1 MVYMMVK
8 YGMMLCVLGIVE
20 EMCVDGIVL
29 NMLWLC
35 MMVVIVVVQNLL
47 GGDEVMVWFCKFEV
61 YVDVVYVIVNKFVIE
76 YIGKMLLC
84 EDVFVE
90 FGVIDLLVYDCVL
103 GVMFG
108 VDLWVEDVNLLGY
121 FLVQ

>member
-1 MVYMMVK
+1 M
-8 YGMMLCVLGIVE
+8 
-20 EMCVDGIVL
+20 
-29 NMLWLC
+29 
-35 MMVVIVVVQNLL
+35 L

-121 FLVQ
+121 FLV

>member
-35 MMVVIVVVQNLL
+35 MMVVIVVV
-47 GGDEVMVWFCKFEV
+47 
-61 YVDVVYVIVNKFVIE
+61 
-76 YIGKMLLC
+76 
-84 EDVFVE
+84 
-90 FGVIDLLVYDCVL
+90 
-103 GVMFG
+103 
-108 VDLWVEDVNLLGY
+108 
-121 FLVQ
+121 